1 MPRSRLARAEAIA
14 NRLPSFQFDIVHDMG
29 IGWAADVIQPHA
41 GSTRAVWEHN
51 LMRIPKWR
59 QIRFWR
65 ERRYRELEQ
74 IERRQHANSS
84 AIIVPVSRM
93 LARNF
98 EEYHQLPAERM
109 RVIYNGVEPDTFTPA
124 NRQRFRQ
131 ATRDQLGVADRDVV
145 FLALA
150 HNLLLKNAEASIRAI
165 AKLAKAGAAVRL
177 VVAGGKKPDRF
188 VKLAEKLGIARTVT
202 FLGLVDPLPYYAAA
216 DVFVHPTWYDP
227 CSLVTLEA
235 SSCGLPVITSRFNG
249 AAELMRDGLEGY
261 VISDPADVQTLARH
275 MKSLMEPG
283 ERRQMGDAG
292 RAMTMRHTLEDQ
304 TDQFIDLYQEIAS
317 RKRARQ
323 SR

>member
-1 MPRSRLARAEAIA
+1 
-14 NRLPSFQFDIVHDMG
+14 
-29 IGWAADVIQPHA
+29 
-41 GSTRAVWEHN
+41 
-51 LMRIPKWR
+51 MRIPKWR